1 MSPASLMVVRGGGAG
16 AGAALSPQGPVVL
29 CVAGPVCLR
38 RVAAFHRRDHLHV
51 ITLDCGPPLVCN

>member
-1 MSPASLMVVRGGGAG
+1 MVVSGGCA
-16 AGAALSPQGPVVL
+16 ALAAALSPGGPVVL